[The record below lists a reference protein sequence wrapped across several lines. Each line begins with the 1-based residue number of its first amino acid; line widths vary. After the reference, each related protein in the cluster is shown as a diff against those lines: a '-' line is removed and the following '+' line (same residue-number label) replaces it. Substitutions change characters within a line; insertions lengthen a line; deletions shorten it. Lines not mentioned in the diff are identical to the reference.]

1 MPVVINERTL
11 RDSIWGRDSYGLL
24 FLMLLIDYIIL
35 SLVDSPQWGGLV
47 RGVPL
52 AITVLFA
59 VHTSAADRRL
69 VRVAQVVVVL
79 VLAGGILEAATSG
92 KEEAGI
98 SYLLLTLLLMITP
111 VVILRRVLPKPGVDI
126 ETLFAVVDVYIILG
140 MIFAT
145 LFIGIARIGGTAH
158 PFLAQPGPHPPSNYV
173 YLSYVTLTTVGF
185 GDLTP
190 YTNLA
195 RSVVVLEALIGQIFL
210 VTLVARLVALY
221 SAEHTTAARVK
232 IVRKGR
238 RGAED
243 TGDSQEGE
251 AQGAGEPT
259 EKPELDVRFI
269 PDEDDPGAG
278 PAASEPGT

>member
-11 RDSIWGRDSYGLL
+11 WETIWGKDSFGLL
-24 FLMLLIDYIIL
+24 FLMLLCDYVVL
-35 SLVDSPQWGGLV
+35 TLVDSPQWGGLA

-52 AITVLFA
+52 ALTVLFA
-59 VHTSAADRRL
+59 VHTSAASPRL
-69 VRVAQVVVVL
+69 VRVAQVAVVL
-79 VLAGGILEAATSG
+79 ALVGGILEAATGG
-92 KEEAGI
+92 KEEGGVAF
-98 SYLLLTLLLMITP
+98 LLLTLLLMVTP
-111 VVILRRVLPKPGVDI
+111 VVILRRVLPKPGVDV

-145 LFIGIARIGGTAH
+145 LFIGIARVSGPSH
-158 PFLAQPGPHPPSNYV
+158 PFLAQPGYHPPSNYV

-221 SAEHTTAARVK
+221 SSEHSTPANLR

-238 RGAED
+238 RSAGVETEEAAAD
-243 TGDSQEGE
+243 PGE
-251 AQGAGEPT
+251 R
-259 EKPELDVRFI
+259 PELEVRFT
-269 PDEDDPGAG
+269 PDEDDPA
-278 PAASEPGT
+278 PDPSTA